1 MRSSSTPRR
10 RDAATTRRATT
21 TTRRRR
27 SRPIGSIA
35 RLAVS
40 RARRRTRVFHRSIRR
55 PRDAATDRTRPTTR
69 SRRHRWRVRPT
80 SRSKST
86 PRPAIDRCDRT
97 STRRSNDR
105 RIARSTLGSPS
116 APTSRPAAQR
126 DGRRHERLG
135 RRQRRFTTPER
146 GTAAATDDDDDD
158 DDTETVDVGA
168 GAAGRVAAEIGI
180 RPAASAESARGGG
193 RRRVARIR
201 CVDDDGA
208 TRAND
213 GDGDD
218 EREFLIDRSRAR
230 DDARTR
236 RAREGTHAIAISTAP
251 HDGDGR

>member
-69 SRRHRWRVRPT
+69 SRRT
-80 SRSKST
+80 
-86 PRPAIDRCDRT
+86 
-97 STRRSNDR
+97 
-105 RIARSTLGSPS
+105 ARSTDVAIEIERSHRDRSVRSNLDASIERSSNRAIDPSGSPS

-208 TRAND
+208 TRTCD

>member
-10 RDAATTRRATT
+10 RDATTTRRATT

-27 SRPIGSIA
+27 DDRSDRSR
-35 RLAVS
+35 VS
-40 RARRRTRVFHRSIRR
+40 RCRARGVERASSIDRFDARATRRPTERDRRR
-55 PRDAATDRTRPTTR
+55 D
-69 SRRHRWRVRPT
+69 RHRWRVRPT
-80 SRSKST
+80 SKSKST
-86 PRPAIDRCDRT
+86 PRTAIDRCDRT

-158 DDTETVDVGA
+158 DDDDTETVDVGA

-218 EREFLIDRSRAR
+218 ERDF
-230 DDARTR
+230 
-236 RAREGTHAIAISTAP
+236 
-251 HDGDGR
+251 

>member
-1 MRSSSTPRR
+1 VRSNLDASIERSS
-10 RDAATTRRATT
+10 TRAIDPKD
-21 TTRRRR
+21 RRRR
-27 SRPIGSIA
+27 R
-35 RLAVS
+35 RH
-40 RARRRTRVFHRSIRR
+40 ARRHS
-55 PRDAATDRTRPTTR
+55 AT
-69 SRRHRWRVRPT
+69 
-80 SRSKST
+80 
-86 PRPAIDRCDRT
+86 
-97 STRRSNDR
+97 
-105 RIARSTLGSPS
+105 
-116 APTSRPAAQR
+116 Q
-126 DGRRHERLG
+126 RRHERLG

-180 RPAASAESARGGG
+180 RPAASAESASGGG

>member
-1 MRSSSTPRR
+1 M
-10 RDAATTRRATT
+10 
-21 TTRRRR
+21 
-27 SRPIGSIA
+27 
-35 RLAVS
+35 
-40 RARRRTRVFHRSIRR
+40 
-55 PRDAATDRTRPTTR
+55 RPTTR
-69 SRRHRWRVRPT
+69 SRRTARATDVVIEIEPKHRDRSVR
-80 SRSKST
+80 SNLDASIERSSN
-86 PRPAIDRCDRT
+86 RAIDPK
-97 STRRSNDR
+97 DR
-105 RIARSTLGSPS
+105 RRRRRHARRHS
-116 APTSRPAAQR
+116 ATQ
-126 DGRRHERLG
+126 RRHERLG

-180 RPAASAESARGGG
+180 RPAASAESASGGG
-193 RRRVARIR
+193 RRRCARIR

>member
-1 MRSSSTPRR
+1 MARSTDVEIEIEP
-10 RDAATTRRATT
+10 
-21 TTRRRR
+21 
-27 SRPIGSIA
+27 
-35 RLAVS
+35 
-40 RARRRTRVFHRSIRR
+40 
-55 PRDAATDRTRPTTR
+55 DRT
-69 SRRHRWRVRPT
+69 
-80 SRSKST
+80 
-86 PRPAIDRCDRT
+86 AIDRCDRT

>member
-10 RDAATTRRATT
+10 RDATTTRRATT

-55 PRDAATDRTRPTTR
+55 PRLLGDRPNATDDAIA
-69 SRRHRWRVRPT
+69 T
-80 SRSKST
+80 SM
-86 PRPAIDRCDRT
+86 
-97 STRRSNDR
+97 
-105 RIARSTLGSPS
+105 ARSTDVAIEIDPAHRDRSVRSNLDASIERSSNRAIDPSGSPS

-193 RRRVARIR
+193 RRRDAR
-201 CVDDDGA
+201 
-208 TRAND
+208 
-213 GDGDD
+213 
-218 EREFLIDRSRAR
+218 ERRRRRRREGIFNRSIARAR
-230 DDARTR
+230 
-236 RAREGTHAIAISTAP
+236 
-251 HDGDGR
+251 

>member
-10 RDAATTRRATT
+10 RDDATTRRATT

-27 SRPIGSIA
+27 DDRSDRSR
-35 RLAVS
+35 VS
-40 RARRRTRVFHRSIRR
+40 RCRARGVERASSIDRFDARATRRPTERDRRR
-55 PRDAATDRTRPTTR
+55 D
-69 SRRHRWRVRPT
+69 RHRWRVRPT
-80 SRSKST
+80 SKSKST
-86 PRPAIDRCDRT
+86 PRTAIDRCDRT

-105 RIARSTLGSPS
+105 RIARSTRGSPS